1 MNSAPSDA
9 STSTDDLKSG
19 VCVWYLPAG
28 CALLC
33 PSPRPGRLAAGMSPP
48 APRAAYELGAAA
60 VHARPLALLRRPRS
74 PPPASSDWLPS
85 SSPSPRRAPHR
96 LLPPLH
102 FPLPRDDL
110 QDSSDDFWSQRRAQT
125 ERRCL
130 PPLQLP
136 PPAPR
141 APRTPRALRSPRAP
155 LTPRG
160 PRTPRAAPPPARA
173 PRRAPGVSKHKRR
186 ARLSGLR
193 RALACLMQRT
203 VRGEHFY
210 YPTKLQGRKYLNCT
224 FYNRKNSSIT
234 PGWHRSRV
242 ATPPDLVGS
251 LDPDVDLD
259 LELHL
264 DLDLDLHFDRK
275 PRRVRYF
282 WTEPV
287 RV

>member
-1 MNSAPSDA
+1 MKNNEGAARQSRAAAGRDCARGTEALTCDIPWPSLLIAD
-9 STSTDDLKSG
+9 SVSG

-85 SSPSPRRAPHR
+85 SSPSPRAPRRAPHR

-110 QDSSDDFWSQRRAQT
+110 QDSSDDFWSQRRAQA

-155 LTPRG
+155 LTPRA

-203 VRGEHFY
+203 VRG
-210 YPTKLQGRKYLNCT
+210 
-224 FYNRKNSSIT
+224 
-234 PGWHRSRV
+234 WHRSRV
-242 ATPPDLVGS
+242 ATPRAASPPS
-251 LDPDVDLD
+251 
-259 LELHL
+259 
-264 DLDLDLHFDRK
+264 
-275 PRRVRYF
+275 
-282 WTEPV
+282 
-287 RV
+287 